1 MCVCKRE
8 KTGYMWSFHLKLSQM
23 VFVNWPWNII
33 QLGLIKTLYGEEREK
48 LGEERK
54 KERDEEKKEPERVP
68 TCAVLSYMSHGEGVY
83 WIIMFIF
90 TKATESKNISLWNI
104 IENMFRV
111 TFKPQIKPVFR
122 TLSIFCIVTLFSW
135 KFPLNSH
142 FKFLDVLLF
151 SLCHFS
157 YFH

>member
-1 MCVCKRE
+1 MKVTFEIWSKMCVCVCVKERKR
-8 KTGYMWSFHLKLSQM
+8 GMWLFHLKLSQM

-68 TCAVLSYMSHGEGVY
+68 TCAVLSYTSHGEGVY

-90 TKATESKNISLWNI
+90 TKATESKNYFTIKELKTCSGSHLNPKSSL
-104 IENMFRV
+104 FLGLS
-111 TFKPQIKPVFR
+111 VF
-122 TLSIFCIVTLFSW
+122 S
-135 KFPLNSH
+135 
-142 FKFLDVLLF
+142 VLW
-151 SLCHFS
+151 H
-157 YFH
+157 YFHGNFR